1 MWLFVVVQSLS
12 CVWLFATPWPGFT
25 VFHYLPEFAQ
35 THVHW
40 ITDVIQPS
48 HPLSPP
54 LLPFLNPS
62 HHQIFSNEL
71 ALHIRWPKN
80 WSFSFST
87 SPSKEYSWLISF
99 RIDWLDLL
107 AVQGS
112 LKSSPAPQ
120 FKSINSLAFSL
131 LSGPTLQDYWK
142 DNSFDYMDLLFSE
155 PCLFLICCLCLS

>member
-1 MWLFVVVQSLS
+1 MCLLYIQLRNWLMWLFVVVQSLS
-12 CVWLFATPWPGFT
+12 CVWLFATPWPGFI

-112 LKSSPAPQ
+112 LKNFLQHHSS
-120 FKSINSLAFSL
+120 KVSGSLVLSLAAEKSQEL
-131 LSGPTLQDYWK
+131 
-142 DNSFDYMDLLFSE
+142 
-155 PCLFLICCLCLS
+155 